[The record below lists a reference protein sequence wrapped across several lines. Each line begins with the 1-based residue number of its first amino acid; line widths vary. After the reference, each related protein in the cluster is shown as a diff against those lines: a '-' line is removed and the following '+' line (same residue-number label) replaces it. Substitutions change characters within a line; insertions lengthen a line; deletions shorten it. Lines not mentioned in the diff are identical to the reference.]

1 MHPWGVNKRLTAK
14 QERFVQALV
23 SGASQREAYRAAY
36 NCERSSD
43 KTVDNKAYALFKQG
57 GIRARYDELIAE
69 LASRVLW
76 DRQKAAETLLKLLAA
91 SDSKVELSCQE
102 EAASVMTA
110 DRFGSLVTA
119 TVKRMPTDIPKSA
132 ARAMVLAV
140 MELNRMFDVYSNA
153 DGDDDNVT
161 IVIDV

>member
-1 MHPWGVNKRLTAK
+1 MHPWGVNRRLTPK

-43 KTVDNKAYALFKQG
+43 KTVDSKASRLLGKDTVG
-57 GIRARYDELIAE
+57 ARYDEMMAE

-76 DRQKAAETLLKLLAA
+76 DRERATREMLEVRELALEHIRATRDHKANMTDKNSRELADLPKTAVTLLI
-91 SDSKVELSCQE
+91 SS
-102 EAASVMTA
+102 TA
-110 DRFGSLVTA
+110 
-119 TVKRMPTDIPKSA
+119 
-132 ARAMVLAV
+132 
-140 MELNRMFDVYSNA
+140 ELNKMFDVYGSV